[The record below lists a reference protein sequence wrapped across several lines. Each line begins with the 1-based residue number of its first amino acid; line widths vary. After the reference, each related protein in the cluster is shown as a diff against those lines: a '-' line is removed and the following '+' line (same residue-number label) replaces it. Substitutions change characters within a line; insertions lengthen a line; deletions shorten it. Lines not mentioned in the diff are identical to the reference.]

1 MADKSKEQEV
11 NRDEVDGQKLICERL
26 HDELSMMEA
35 YWSLKEEENERHEA
49 LIQAKKEEIR
59 IAKDEEERI
68 RREKQRDQIH
78 SWRRNKIDVDNSS
91 RL

>member
-1 MADKSKEQEV
+1 M
-11 NRDEVDGQKLICERL
+11 
-26 HDELSMMEA
+26 
-35 YWSLKEEENERHEA
+35 LKDEENERHEV

-59 IAKDEEERI
+59 ITKEEEEEEERI

-78 SWRRNKIDVDNSS
+78 SWRRNKIDVDNIS

>member
-1 MADKSKEQEV
+1 MLK
-11 NRDEVDGQKLICERL
+11 DEK
-26 HDELSMMEA
+26 
-35 YWSLKEEENERHEA
+35 NERHEV

-59 IAKDEEERI
+59 ITKEEEERI

-78 SWRRNKIDVDNSS
+78 SWRRNKIDVDNRS